1 LTPVNESRLFS
12 IHLSGA
18 KWGEL
23 IKLLVDTT
31 IKEEALLA
39 AKIAL
44 SKKAQDIVLLEL
56 SHIVDFTDYFLVCS
70 GTSTTQVRAIADAIE
85 EKFKEKGVLPSH
97 IEGYSESRWVLMDYD
112 DMIIHIFHE
121 ETRKFYE
128 LERLWGDALRIPIE
142 TD

>member
-1 LTPVNESRLFS
+1 LSPANEPGLCL

-18 KWGEL
+18 KYIEP
-23 IKLLVDTT
+23 IRLLVDTT

-44 SKKAQDIVLLEL
+44 SKKAQDVVLLEL
-56 SHIVDFTDYFLVCS
+56 AQIVDFTDYFLICS

-97 IEGYSESRWVLMDYD
+97 IEGYPESRWVLMDYD
-112 DMIIHIFHE
+112 DVIIHIFHE

-128 LERLWGDALRIPIE
+128 LERLWGDAPQIPVE
-142 TD
+142 VD